1 MVKIIFFGDTG
12 CYKKGQVVRISA
24 SEAQYYID
32 RQMAGVFEFAKKPD
46 NKPAPAENKLLK
58 PKRQNK
64 KRK

>member
-12 CYKKGQVVRISA
+12 CYKKGQIVRISA
-24 SEAQYYID
+24 IEAQYYID
-32 RQMAGVFEFAKKPD
+32 RQMAGVFEFAKKP
-46 NKPAPAENKLLK
+46 APAENKLLK